1 MSLTGQKIKVCLV
14 GAGQWGRQHARLFSQ
29 RPDVALCAVAGR
41 TLEKTQLRA
50 AEFGLRAYTNVLK
63 MLETEKPDLV
73 SLSLP
78 NLEHFAAT
86 MQVIESGRALLVEK
100 PLVFDLREA
109 DQLLTEA
116 EKRGLFFAINFNHRY
131 AKPLR
136 LASEAIEKGRLGD
149 LTHAIWR
156 FGGEAN
162 ISPHPHANLI
172 ETQCHGFDQLEHL
185 CGPIESVMAEMT
197 DQTGGGYRTMAL
209 ALRFASGAVGSMT
222 GTYDSSYAYQETH
235 RLEVNGTQGR
245 LVVEDTVRRFCFQ
258 NAGNET
264 AEVWQAGYFND
275 FDREFHRTFD
285 LHLDAI
291 IDAFKRGD
299 QPPIHAR
306 AGRRAL
312 QLAWAAVESFE
323 SGKRVTLAAPNAA
336 IRASDLVH

>member
-1 MSLTGQKIKVCLV
+1 VKSTAQKIKVCLI
-14 GAGQWGRQHARLFSQ
+14 GAGQWGWQHARVFSQ
-29 RPDVALCAVAGR
+29 SPDVTLCAVAGR
-41 TLEKTQLRA
+41 TLEKTQARA
-50 AEFGLRAYTNVLK
+50 AEFGLRAYTNVVE

-78 NLEHFAAT
+78 NLEHFEAT
-86 MQVIESGRALLVEK
+86 MRVIQSGYPLLVEK
-100 PLVFDLREA
+100 PLAFDLQEA
-109 DQLLTEA
+109 DQMLSEA
-116 EKRGLFFAINFNHRY
+116 AKRGLFFAINFNHRY

-136 LASEAIEKGRLGD
+136 LAREAIEKGRLGD

-197 DQTGGGYRTMAL
+197 DQTGGGYRTTAL
-209 ALRFASGAVGSMT
+209 ALRFASGAVGSMV
-222 GTYDSSYAYQETH
+222 GTYDSSYAYQDTH
-235 RLEVNGTQGR
+235 RLEINGTHGR
-245 LVVEDTVRRFCFQ
+245 LVIEDTVQRFCLQ
-258 NAGNET
+258 PAGDET

-285 LHLDAI
+285 VHLHAI
-291 IDAFKRGD
+291 LEAFKCGD
-299 QPPIHAR
+299 QPPVHAR

-312 QLAWAAVESFE
+312 ELAWAAVESF
-323 SGKRVTLAAPNAA
+323 SLGKRVSITSAA
-336 IRASDLVH
+336 